1 MEGFE
6 VDGDSV
12 RTFASALRSVV
23 FATLIVALVFLP
35 LFLLSSRSNNGSQ
48 LPRRS

>member
-1 MEGFE
+1 VEGFE

-35 LFLLSSRSNNGSQ
+35 LFLLSSVEGLQ
-48 LPRRS
+48 KELQERR